1 MNENHAKRTRTI
13 KVKKLDIP
21 EDKIAEY
28 QEAFQL
34 FDKDGG
40 GTISANE
47 IYKIMKS
54 FGNTMPME
62 EINEIIALMD
72 KSGDGELDFDE
83 FVYVMQEIEVQEK
96 EEEEEEDPIIK
107 AFKFFDKGNTGKI
120 SNAEFKYI
128 LLNIG
133 EKFSK
138 TECEL
143 LFKESDLK
151 DDNGEFDYRDFVS
164 FWRNK

>member
-54 FGNTMPME
+54 FGNPIPLDDIKEM
-62 EINEIIALMD
+62 ILRID
-72 KSGDGELDFDE
+72 DSGDGELNFEE
-83 FVYVMQEIEVQEK
+83 FICLMQEIEV
-96 EEEEEEDPIIK
+96 EEEPEEPDEIIR
-107 AFKFFDKGNTGKI
+107 AFMFFDKEKTGKI
-120 SNAEFKYI
+120 FY
-128 LLNIG
+128 
-133 EKFSK
+133 
-138 TECEL
+138 TE
-143 LFKESDLK
+143 S
-151 DDNGEFDYRDFVS
+151 R
-164 FWRNK
+164 RHQ